1 MPPRKMPKKKPERND
16 AEDVVDS
23 FDSWLIRQP
32 AKPALAKHGFIA
44 EAKI

>member
-1 MPPRKMPKKKPERND
+1 MPRKKAERNE
-16 AEDVVDS
+16 AEDIVGS
-23 FDSWLIRQP
+23 FDSWLDRQP